1 MPSQVYQHSFFTTSI
16 STCNWRS
23 FHIFSLLFP
32 LQSLHI
38 APTQVTDLVITAFM
52 FSLCIT
58 WKAPTDD
65 GGQDISEYRIEI
77 WDMSEYVT
85 ENFILVD
92 TVGSNILTYNI
103 EELGN
108 DTDYR

>member
-1 MPSQVYQHSFFTTSI
+1 MPPQVYQYSFFTSSI
-16 STCNWRS
+16 SSCNWCS
-23 FHIFSLLFP
+23 LHIFSLLFP

-38 APTQVTDLVITAFM
+38 APTQVTDLVITAFT
-52 FSLCIT
+52 FSVCIS
-58 WKAPTDD
+58 WEAPTDD
-65 GGQDISEYRIEI
+65 GGQDISEYRIGI

-103 EELGN
+103 EDLAN